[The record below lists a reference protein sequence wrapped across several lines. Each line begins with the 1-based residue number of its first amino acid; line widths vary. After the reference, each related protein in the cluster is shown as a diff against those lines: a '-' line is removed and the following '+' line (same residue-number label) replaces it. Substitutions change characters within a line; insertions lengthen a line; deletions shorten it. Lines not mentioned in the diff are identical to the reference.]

1 MELAT
6 KKRVL
11 STLKDFFQESI
22 AIYKGESVETENQNL
37 SELRNQL
44 VIAIDGVRN
53 ENGWFTSDSI
63 LSALEAWAVSLQE
76 EKLDQWLDQ
85 YSFEEIT
92 SKKVG
97 VIIGSE
103 IEVILKPD
111 ESKYGIPL
119 PEEMEELLKMDEE
132 ANHIFHTLTKGKQR
146 SLLYII
152 GKPKNTDSRLNKA
165 VLITRYLKLVN
176 GKLDFKEMTEYLKIN
191 KI

>member
-1 MELAT
+1 MEFKSKIENFNGKNAT
-6 KKRVL
+6 FGGYFIVP
-11 STLKDFFQESI
+11 
-22 AIYKGESVETENQNL
+22 
-37 SELRNQL
+37 
-44 VIAIDGVRN
+44 
-53 ENGWFTSDSI
+53 DSI
-63 LSALEAWAVSLQE
+63 VQE
-76 EKLDQWLDQ
+76 IKKNKIKRLLCKLNNSIE
-85 YSFEEIT
+85 YSCAIMPLGNGIYFINVNKDIR
-92 SKKVG
+92 KKVG